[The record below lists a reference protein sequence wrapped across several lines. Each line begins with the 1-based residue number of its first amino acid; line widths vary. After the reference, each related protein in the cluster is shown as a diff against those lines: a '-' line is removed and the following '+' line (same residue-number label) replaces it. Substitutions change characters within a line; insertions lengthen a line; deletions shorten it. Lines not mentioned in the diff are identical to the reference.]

1 MTDLYSCKDIEFTG
15 HEKINEVQQ
24 LRLRQHLKYCLANS
38 PFYRRLLKNCKAD
51 LANIT
56 LQDLP
61 KIPFT
66 EKTDIEQHNED
77 FRSVSLSKIVD
88 IVMSSGTT
96 GKPTRIMYTDHDLKR
111 LAYNEEQSFKGC
123 GMSADDTV
131 LLTCT
136 MDRCFVAGLAY
147 FLGIR
152 AIGAAA
158 VRSGLNTLE
167 SHAEIIKQT
176 NPTVIVGVPT
186 FLKKLGRYFA
196 EKKIGHRV
204 KKLVCIGEP
213 LRDENLGFLKLGREL
228 EEVWQAKA
236 YSTYSSSEII
246 TTFCECTAQQGGHLH
261 PDLAVVEIVDKN
273 NRVLPF
279 GGTGEIVVTP
289 LAVEGMPLIRFK
301 TGDMSFLVN
310 KPCTCG
316 RNSLRLGP
324 ILGRKKQMMKI
335 RGTTLYPQ
343 AIYSALAEIGAVS
356 EYYIIVTSESD
367 LSDNLE
373 IHAAVSDKSL
383 TAEMVVKKL
392 QAHLRIRPKVIIEPE
407 KEIKQKVYSPKFRK
421 PVRFIDKR

>member
-1 MTDLYSCKDIEFTG
+1 MTDLYSCKNIEFTG

-24 LRLRQHLKYCLANS
+24 LRLQQHLKYCFDNS
-38 PFYRRLLKNCKAD
+38 SFYRRLLKGCKSD
-51 LANIT
+51 LENIT
-56 LQDLP
+56 LRDLP

-66 EKTDIEQHNED
+66 EKYDIEQHNED
-77 FRSVSLSKIVD
+77 FLSVPLSKIVD

-96 GKPTRIMYTDHDLKR
+96 GKPTRIMYTEYDLKR
-111 LAYNEEQSFKGC
+111 LAYNEEQSFKSC
-123 GMSADDTV
+123 GMSADDSV

-186 FLKKLGRYFA
+186 FLKKLGRHVT
-196 EKKIGHRV
+196 EKNIGHQV

-228 EEVWQAKA
+228 EEAWQAKA

-261 PDLAVVEIVDKN
+261 PDLAVVEIVDEN
-273 NRVLPF
+273 NHVLPF
-279 GGTGEIVVTP
+279 DRTGEVVITP

-301 TGDMSFLVN
+301 TGDVSFLVD
-310 KPCTCG
+310 KPCACG

-343 AIYSALAEIGAVS
+343 AVYSALEDSGLS
-356 EYYIIVTSESD
+356 EYYIIVTSASK

-373 IHAAVSDKSL
+373 VHTAVSDKSL
-383 TAEMVVKKL
+383 TAEMVSKKL
-392 QAHLRIRPKVIIEPE
+392 QAYLRVRPKVVIESE
-407 KEIKQKVYSPKFRK
+407 EDIRQRVYSPKFRK
-421 PVRFIDKR
+421 PVRFIDRR

>member
-1 MTDLYSCKDIEFTG
+1 MTDLYLYRDVEFAG
-15 HEKINEVQQ
+15 HEEIKKIQQ
-24 LRLRQHLKYCLANS
+24 LRLRQHLGYCLDNS
-38 PFYRRLLKNCKAD
+38 PFYRRLLKGCKAD
-51 LANIT
+51 LENIT
-56 LQDLP
+56 LGELS

-66 EKTDIEQHNED
+66 KKTDIEQHNND
-77 FRSVSLSKIVD
+77 FLSVPFSEIVD

-96 GKPTRIMYTDHDLKR
+96 GKPTRIMYTEYDLKR
-111 LAYNEEQSFKGC
+111 LAYNEEQSFKSFGIT
-123 GMSADDTV
+123 ANDTV

-167 SHAEIIKQT
+167 SHAEIIKRT

-186 FLKKLGRYFA
+186 FLKKLGQCIT
-196 EKKIGHRV
+196 EKRIEHQI

-213 LRDENLGFLKLGREL
+213 LRDENLKFLKLGRDL
-228 EEVWQAKA
+228 EEIWQAKA

-246 TTFCECTAQQGGHLH
+246 TTFCECTTQQGGHLH
-261 PDLAVVEIVDKN
+261 PDLAVVEIMDEN
-273 NRVLPF
+273 GQVLPL
-279 GGTGEIVVTP
+279 GSTGEVVVTP
-289 LAVEGMPLIRFK
+289 LAVEGMPFIRFK
-301 TGDMSFLVN
+301 TGDVSFLVD
-310 KPCTCG
+310 KPCACG

-343 AIYSALAEIGAVS
+343 AVYSALEDSGLS

-373 IHAAVSDKSL
+373 VHTAVSDKSL
-383 TAEMVVKKL
+383 TVEIIEKKL
-392 QAHLRIRPKVIIEPE
+392 QACLRVRLKVVIESEEDIRR
-407 KEIKQKVYSPKFRK
+407 QVYDSKFRK
-421 PVRFIDKR
+421 PIRFIDKR

>member
-1 MTDLYSCKDIEFTG
+1 MTDLYSGQDIEFKE
-15 HEKINEVQQ
+15 HEKINAIQQ
-24 LRLRQHLKYCLANS
+24 LRLQQHLKYCLDNS
-38 PFYRRLLKNCKAD
+38 PFYRRLLEKCKTD
-51 LANIT
+51 LKNIT
-56 LQDLP
+56 LRDLP

-66 EKTDIEQHNED
+66 EKTDIERHNED
-77 FRSVSLSKIVD
+77 FLSVPLSKIVD

-96 GKPTRIMYTDHDLKR
+96 GKPTRIMYTEHDLKR

-123 GMSADDTV
+123 GLSTDDTA

-136 MDRCFVAGLAY
+136 LDRCFVAGLAY
-147 FLGIR
+147 FSGIR

-186 FLKKLGRYFA
+186 FLKKLGKYVA
-196 EKKIGHRV
+196 GKKIGHRV

-279 GGTGEIVVTP
+279 GNTGEVVVTP

-301 TGDMSFLVN
+301 TGDMSFLVDN
-310 KPCTCG
+310 PCACG

-343 AIYSALAEIGAVS
+343 TIYSALAEIGAVS
-356 EYYIIVTSESD
+356 EYYVIVTSENY

-373 IHAAVSDKSL
+373 VHASVNDKSL
-383 TAEMVVKKL
+383 TVETVVKKL
-392 QAHLRIRPKVIIEPE
+392 QAHLRISPKVFIETE
-407 KEIKQKVYSPKFRK
+407 EEIRQKVYDPKFRK
-421 PVRFIDKR
+421 PVRFVDKR